1 MNFIKQTF
9 RNIRSK
15 PSHFLINLSGLSI
28 AFAVFMLIM
37 LYVINEFNFDKFNT
51 YGSRIYRIEEGAENQ
66 VPMAVSRI
74 SQKTFPEIEKSVVL
88 KLFNNSWIRYKQKFY
103 VIDELSFTD
112 NSFFEIFTIPFVEG
126 DPQTALSEPNTIV
139 LSETWAKKLFG
150 NKSPIGEQLNFK
162 GQDFYTV
169 TGVIKDLPDFH
180 LPAKALASFKSVE
193 NKYGL
198 TDDTWGWGLV
208 SYVLLSE
215 NADPNML
222 EGKMDRFF
230 GQMEH
235 INADEVNFKLRPFE
249 SIYLA
254 TDTSGNDETKHGSF
268 YLLMVLCI
276 VGGLIIIVASINFIN
291 LSLSQ
296 GMKKMKEISVKR
308 ILGGSKLSI
317 FFQYVADSLI
327 LCISALLVSALFV
340 IMVFNAYE
348 NLIGRNLNIEQVL
361 SLKYGLFMLGGILSL
376 GIVYGFIQVYFL
388 ATSEIRYWQKGSNNL
403 LKAKGLNNGLITFQ
417 YVVSIVLIIG
427 TAFMYRQLDFI
438 RNQDLGFNDEQL
450 LSVDLA
456 PDIKNNLDGFKA
468 RLLEDANI
476 KGLSYA
482 SDNITMFNQYSTEL
496 NVDDKRIFLNYAAV
510 DPDFI
515 PLLDIEMIQGENF
528 SWDIKSQ
535 ANSGYILNEAAWELL
550 KNTSLK
556 DKGYELENRSL
567 LGVTD
572 NFHFESF
579 HTTINPMIFY
589 WNNQSISTNKVLLK
603 LSGNTVVQTL
613 EHIEAVFHAYA
624 PNDLCR
630 YQFVN
635 QELDYLYRSEKTL
648 VSLFSL
654 FSLLAV
660 FIAGLGIFSLSKITA
675 ENRIKEIGIR
685 KVNGANIS
693 EILAMLNKD
702 FVKWVVIAF
711 VIATP
716 IAYYAMNKWLENFA
730 YKTTLS
736 WWIFALAG
744 VLALGIALLTVSWQ
758 SWRAATR
765 NPVEALRY
773 E

>member
-1 MNFIKQTF
+1 MNFIKQAF

-15 PSHFLINLSGLSI
+15 PSHFFINLSGLSV

-37 LYVINEFNFDKFNT
+37 LYVVNEYNFDKFNT
-51 YGSRIYRIEEGAENQ
+51 KGDRIYRIEEGSENQ

-74 SQKTFPEIEKSVVL
+74 SQKTFPEIEKSAVL
-88 KLFNNSWIRYKQKFY
+88 KLFNNSWISYKQEFY
-103 VIDELSFTD
+103 EIDELSFTD
-112 NSFFEIFTIPFVEG
+112 NSFFEIFTIPFIEG
-126 DPQTALSEPNTIV
+126 DPQTALKEPFSIV
-139 LSETWAKKLFG
+139 LSETWAKKIFG

-162 GQDFYTV
+162 GQDLYTV
-169 TGVIKDLPDFH
+169 TGVIRDLPDFH
-180 LPAKALASFKSVE
+180 LPDKALASFKSVE

-198 TDDTWGWGLV
+198 NDDTWSWGLV
-208 SYVLLSE
+208 SYVLLNE
-215 NADPNML
+215 NSDSKML
-222 EGKMDRFF
+222 EGKMNTFF

-235 INADEVNFKLRPFE
+235 INASEVDFKLRPFH

-254 TDTSGNDETKHGSF
+254 TDTSANDETKHGSF
-268 YLLMVLCI
+268 YLIVVLGI
-276 VGGLIIIVASINFIN
+276 VGVLIIVVASINFIN

-308 ILGGSKLSI
+308 ILGSSGVTI
-317 FFQYVADSLI
+317 FFQYVIDSLI
-327 LCISALLVSALFV
+327 LCFSAVLVSAVFV
-340 IMVFNAYE
+340 FMVLNFYE
-348 NLIGRNLNIEQVL
+348 NLIGRSLNIEQVL
-361 SLKYGLFMLGGILSL
+361 SIKYLLFVVVAILLL
-376 GIVYGFIQVYFL
+376 GIIYGFLQVQFLTSTDSSYF
-388 ATSEIRYWQKGSNNL
+388 QKASKTL
-403 LKAKGLNNGLITFQ
+403 LKTKGLNKGLITFQ

-427 TAFMYRQLDFI
+427 TAFIYRQLDFI
-438 RNQDLGFNDEQL
+438 RNQDLGFDDNQL
-450 LSVDLA
+450 LSLDLT
-456 PDIKNNLDGFKA
+456 PDIKNNLTSFKS
-468 RLLEDANI
+468 RLLEDSNI
-476 KGLSYA
+476 KGLSFV
-482 SDNITMFNQYSTEL
+482 SDNITQFNQYSQEL
-496 NVDDKRIFLNYAAV
+496 EIDNKRISLNYAAV

-515 PLLDIEMIQGENF
+515 PLLDIKMVQGENF

-535 ANSGYILNEAAWELL
+535 ANSGYILNEAAWDLL

-556 DKGYELENRSL
+556 DKGFELENRSL
-567 LGVTD
+567 LGVAG

-579 HTTINPMIFY
+579 HTKINPVIIY
-589 WNNQSISTNKVLLK
+589 WNNNELSTNRVLLK
-603 LSGNTVVQTL
+603 LSGNSVVQTL
-613 EHIEAVFHAYA
+613 GHIDEVFHEFA
-624 PNDLCR
+624 PGSLCKYR
-630 YQFVN
+630 FVN
-635 QELDYLYRSEKTL
+635 QELDYFYKSENTL
-648 VSLFSL
+648 VKLFSL

-660 FIAGLGIFSLSKITA
+660 FIAGLGIFSLSRITA

-685 KVNGANIS
+685 KVNGAKIS
-693 EILAMLNKD
+693 EILTMLNKD

-716 IAYYAMNKWLENFA
+716 IAWFAMHKWLENFA

>member
-1 MNFIKQTF
+1 VNFIKQAF

-15 PSHFLINLSGLSI
+15 PSHFFINLSGLSV

-37 LYVINEFNFDKFNT
+37 LYVINESNFDKFNT
-51 YGSRIYRIEEGAENQ
+51 KGDRIYRIEEGSENQ

-74 SQKTFPEIEKSVVL
+74 SQKTFPEIEKSAVL
-88 KLFNNSWIRYKQKFY
+88 KLFNNSWISYKQEFY
-103 VIDELSFTD
+103 EIDELSFTD

-126 DPQTALSEPNTIV
+126 DPHTALSEPFSIV
-139 LSETWAKKLFG
+139 LSESWAKKIFG

-162 GQDFYTV
+162 GQDLYTV
-169 TGVIKDLPDFH
+169 TGVIRDLPDFH

-198 TDDTWGWGLV
+198 NDDTWSWGLV
-208 SYVLLSE
+208 SYVLLNE
-215 NADPNML
+215 NSDSKVL
-222 EGKMDRFF
+222 EGKMNTFF

-235 INADEVNFKLRPFE
+235 INASEVDFKLRSFH

-254 TDTSGNDETKHGSF
+254 TDTSANDETKHGSF
-268 YLLMVLCI
+268 YLLVVLGI
-276 VGGLIIIVASINFIN
+276 VGVLIIVVASINFIN

-308 ILGGSKLSI
+308 ILGGSGVTI
-317 FFQYVADSLI
+317 FLQYVVDSLI
-327 LCISALLVSALFV
+327 LCIAAVLVSVVFV
-340 IMVFNAYE
+340 FMVFNSYE
-348 NLIGRNLNIEQVL
+348 NLIGRSLNIEQVL
-361 SLKYGLFMLGGILSL
+361 SPKYLFFVVGAILLLGTA
-376 GIVYGFIQVYFL
+376 YGFLQVYFL
-388 ATSEIRYWQKGSNNL
+388 TATETRYFQKGSKNL
-403 LKAKGLNNGLITFQ
+403 QKSKGLNNGLITFQ
-417 YVVSIVLIIG
+417 YVVSILLIIG
-427 TAFMYRQLDFI
+427 TAFIYRQLDFI
-438 RNQDLGFNDEQL
+438 RNQDLGFDDHQL
-450 LSVDLA
+450 LSLDLA
-456 PDIKNNLDGFKA
+456 PDIKNNLTSFKA
-468 RLLEDANI
+468 RLLEDSNI
-476 KGLSYA
+476 KGLSFV
-482 SDNITMFNQYSTEL
+482 SDNITHFNQYSREL
-496 NVDDKRIFLNYAAV
+496 DIDEKRISMNYAAV

-515 PLLDIEMIQGENF
+515 PLLDIKMVQGENF

-535 ANSGYILNEAAWELL
+535 ANSGYILNEAAWDLL

-556 DKGYELENRSL
+556 DKGFELENRSL
-567 LGVTD
+567 LGVAG

-579 HTTINPMIFY
+579 HTKINPVILY
-589 WNNQSISTNKVLLK
+589 WNNNELSTNRVLLK
-603 LSGNTVVQTL
+603 LSGNSVVQTL
-613 EHIEAVFHAYA
+613 GHIDEVFHEFA
-624 PNDLCR
+624 PSSLCKYR
-630 YQFVN
+630 FVN
-635 QELDYLYRSEKTL
+635 QELDYLYRAENTL
-648 VSLFSL
+648 VKLFSL

-660 FIAGLGIFSLSKITA
+660 FIAGLGIFSLSRITA

-716 IAYYAMNKWLENFA
+716 IAWFAMNKWLENFA
-730 YKTTLS
+730 YKTNLS

-744 VLALGIALLTVSWQ
+744 LLALGIALLTVSWQ

>member
-1 MNFIKQTF
+1 MNFIKQAF

-15 PSHFLINLSGLSI
+15 PSHFLINLSGLSV

-37 LYVINEFNFDKFNT
+37 LYVINESNFDKFNT
-51 YGSRIYRIEEGAENQ
+51 KGDRIYRIEEGSENQ

-74 SQKTFPEIEKSVVL
+74 SQKTFPEIEKSAVL
-88 KLFNNSWIRYKQKFY
+88 KLFNNSWISYNHEFY
-103 VIDELSFTD
+103 EIDELSFTD

-126 DPQTALSEPNTIV
+126 DPQTALSKPNTIV
-139 LSETWAKKLFG
+139 LSETWAKKIFG
-150 NKSPIGEQLNFK
+150 NKSPIGEQLNFR
-162 GQDFYTV
+162 GQDLYTV
-169 TGVIKDLPDFH
+169 TGVIRDLPDFH

-198 TDDTWGWGLV
+198 NDDTWSWGLV
-208 SYVLLSE
+208 SYVLLNE
-215 NADPNML
+215 NSDSKLL
-222 EGKMDRFF
+222 EGKMNEFF

-235 INADEVNFKLRPFE
+235 INASAVDFKLRPFH

-254 TDTSGNDETKHGSF
+254 TDTSGNDETKHGSL
-268 YLLMVLCI
+268 YLLVVLAI
-276 VGGLIIIVASINFIN
+276 VGVLIIVVASINFIN

-308 ILGGSKLSI
+308 ILGGSGVTI
-317 FFQYVADSLI
+317 FFQYVVDSMI
-327 LCISALLVSALFV
+327 LCISAVLVSLAFV
-340 IMVFNAYE
+340 FMVFHSYE
-348 NLIGRNLNIEQVL
+348 NLIGRSLNVEQVL
-361 SLKYGLFMLGGILSL
+361 SPKYLLFVLGSILL
-376 GIVYGFIQVYFL
+376 MGAIYGFLQVYFL
-388 ATSEIRYWQKGSNNL
+388 TTTETRYFQNGSKKL
-403 LKAKGLNNGLITFQ
+403 LKSKGLNKGLITFQ

-427 TAFMYRQLDFI
+427 TAFIYRQLNFI
-438 RNQDLGFNDEQL
+438 RNQDLGFDDHQL
-450 LSVDLA
+450 LSLDLSS
-456 PDIKNNLDGFKA
+456 DIKNNLNSFKA
-468 RLLEDANI
+468 RLLEDSNI
-476 KGLSYA
+476 KGLSFV
-482 SDNITMFNQYSTEL
+482 SDNITQFNQYSREL
-496 NVDDKRIFLNYAAV
+496 EIDDKRISMNYAAV

-515 PLLDIEMIQGENF
+515 PLLDIEMVQGENF

-535 ANSGYILNEAAWELL
+535 ANSGYILNEAAWDLL

-556 DKGYELENRSL
+556 EKGFELENRSL
-567 LGVTD
+567 LGVAG

-579 HTTINPMIFY
+579 HTKINPVILY
-589 WNNQSISTNKVLLK
+589 WNSNELSTNRVLLK
-603 LSGNTVVQTL
+603 LSGNSVVQTL
-613 EHIEAVFHAYA
+613 GHIDEVFHEFA
-624 PNDLCR
+624 PGSLCKYR
-630 YQFVN
+630 FVN
-635 QELDYLYRSEKTL
+635 QELDYLYQAENTL
-648 VSLFSL
+648 VKLFSL

-660 FIAGLGIFSLSKITA
+660 FIAGLGIFSLSRITA

-693 EILAMLNKD
+693 EILTMLNKD
-702 FVKWVVIAF
+702 FVKWVIIAF

-716 IAYYAMNKWLENFA
+716 IAWFAMHKWLENFA

-744 VLALGIALLTVSWQ
+744 LLALGIALLTVSWQ